1 MLKELLFWSE
11 IKNFCA
17 NVLDK
22 DPNFCAK
29 VLHLMDLKL
38 HFMITGEGAK
48 PPPKSSS
55 QVDPLD

>member
-1 MLKELLFWSE
+1 MFEELLFWSE

-17 NVLDK
+17 KVLDK

-29 VLHLMDLKL
+29 VLNLMDL
-38 HFMITGEGAK
+38 HFMITSEGAK

-55 QVDPLD
+55 HADPLD